1 MNLFSRLR
9 IRTKLALLTG
19 LSGLVLAVA
28 IFVAASLIQQ
38 RMIDD
43 RIDKLSA
50 VVHISIG
57 VAQSLENQVAA
68 HQLTHDQALELF
80 RKAAHVMRFDAG
92 QGYVFVQT
100 LDNVLVVH
108 GADPTLENRQSP
120 ARDASGTLLTSR
132 IADALRKADEGAVAY
147 TYARPGQARAQRKVA
162 YVARFAPWGVV
173 FAAGAYTG
181 DLDAAVHVLL
191 WKLALSGGAI
201 LLGVLAVAGMI
212 NRDITRPLAGLKDAM
227 LQLSQGDLVGTVPGT
242 HRRDEVG
249 AMAGAVL
256 VFQKEM
262 ISAQR
267 LGAEQAHARE
277 QAVADKNAS
286 LIGMAETIESET
298 TTALRQ
304 VAARTTDM
312 TQTADEMAE
321 LASRT
326 SSSAHSAA
334 DASARALANVQT
346 VAAAAEQLSA
356 SIRAIG
362 SQVAHSN
369 VMVGQAVDASR
380 ETRSSIEALNERV
393 GRIGAVADMIGEIAA
408 RTNLLALNATI
419 EAARAGDAG
428 KGFAVVASEVKAL
441 ATQTAQS
448 TQEIAQHIGEV
459 RSATGVS
466 VAAVARIERTIG
478 DIHAVA
484 SSIAAAMEEQ
494 GTTTAEIARSVA
506 GTAEAANEV
515 TRRTTEVLA
524 EAEQTGIHAGDVREN
539 AVALNTAVGA
549 LQHSVIRVVRTAT
562 PEVNRRSGQRYA
574 VDLPCRVSVGGRSHD
589 ARLIDMSDSGA
600 QVCGLPPV
608 QLGEHG
614 TLTVDGIASPL
625 RFTVR
630 YSDGDALHVAFE
642 QDPKAA
648 ASFGGT
654 AERLASRRVA

>member
-1 MNLFSRLR
+1 
-9 IRTKLALLTG
+9 
-19 LSGLVLAVA
+19 
-28 IFVAASLIQQ
+28 
-38 RMIDD
+38 
-43 RIDKLSA
+43 
-50 VVHISIG
+50 
-57 VAQSLENQVAA
+57 
-68 HQLTHDQALELF
+68 
-80 RKAAHVMRFDAG
+80 
-92 QGYVFVQT
+92 
-100 LDNVLVVH
+100 
-108 GADPTLENRQSP
+108 
-120 ARDASGTLLTSR
+120 
-132 IADALRKADEGAVAY
+132 
-147 TYARPGQARAQRKVA
+147 
-162 YVARFAPWGVV
+162 
-173 FAAGAYTG
+173 
-181 DLDAAVHVLL
+181 
-191 WKLALSGGAI
+191 
-201 LLGVLAVAGMI
+201 
-212 NRDITRPLAGLKDAM
+212 
-227 LQLSQGDLVGTVPGT
+227 
-242 HRRDEVG
+242 
-249 AMAGAVL
+249 MAGAVL

-608 QLGEHG
+608 HSETWHAHRRWYRL
-614 TLTVDGIASPL
+614 
-625 RFTVR
+625 
-630 YSDGDALHVAFE
+630 
-642 QDPKAA
+642 AA
-648 ASFGGT
+648 AVHGQIQRRRRTACRIRTGPKSGSEFRRHGGAARQPARSLMHGLST
-654 AERLASRRVA
+654 QC